1 MYHLN
6 RKSRA
11 QIILILFCNRFIIH
25 IAIKMYHLNRKSQ
38 AQIILIL
45 FCKCNRFIISGSHM
59 HDHRTIFR
67 KLRDTHSTALH
78 LGNHVLRHD
87 SQVIASTYA

>member
-45 FCKCNRFIISGSHM
+45 FCKCNRFIMCDPDFSE
-59 HDHRTIFR
+59 
-67 KLRDTHSTALH
+67 A
-78 LGNHVLRHD
+78 
-87 SQVIASTYA
+87 